1 MYYEILTYFYLPKRI
16 QLTKPISI
24 ALAILCSFQLR
35 AQDVEKTIEEAKNLL
50 KQDPVS
56 IQGGIG
62 ASAVFYSAQGIQ
74 SRRDPFYWA
83 LNGNLNITILNKISC
98 PFTFTLTQQDKNFTN
113 GLDKFSQPFNQFGI
127 SPTYKWLTVHA
138 GYRSMEFSEY
148 SLSGALFL
156 GGGVEVKPKKGILSG
171 SVAYGRF
178 LKAIP
183 VGGEQGVTVSLP
195 AYARWGGAGKLRI
208 GKEANHVE
216 LIYFRAA
223 DDENSIPFDT
233 ATHILPGENQIFGLA
248 TQHKLGANLHVEGSY
263 HYSMFNSNT
272 FLPVEKLERFTYV
285 NKVFNPRANTRF
297 NSAYSFAVDYDLAG
311 YKLGAKFKRI
321 DPDYTSLGSVFIV
334 NDVQEISGNIAKQ
347 FLKGKLSA
355 TVSLGVQENN
365 LDRKQIAT
373 QRRIAGSGAITVSVI
388 KNLNLNVSYNSF
400 SSNVV
405 ALRDVFSDSIRLT
418 QLNETGTATANYTF
432 GSKIRHTFLA
442 NATYQESGGNK
453 QASMFTFLFNPG
465 YSVNFTQSNLGLV
478 LNFSYTEMH
487 NSTGEL
493 KNLGPTA
500 GINHSLFK
508 QKLKSGVNFSFQQS
522 RQNAVLTNQN
532 YAATVF
538 IQFNPAKSH
547 SFKVNYAYV
556 QKNAV
561 VAGAQDFS
569 ENRMT
574 VNYNYTFGLS
584 YKGIRSK
591 IKSEKE

>member
-1 MYYEILTYFYLPKRI
+1 
-16 QLTKPISI
+16 LTKPISI
-24 ALAILCSFQLR
+24 VIAILCCFRLS
-35 AQDVEKTIEEAKNLL
+35 AQDVEKVIADAKDVLN
-50 KQDPVS
+50 QDPVS

-62 ASAVFYSAQGIQ
+62 TSFVFYSAQGIQ

-98 PFTFTLTQQDKNFTN
+98 PFSFTLTQQDKNFSN

-156 GGGVEVKPKKGILSG
+156 GGGVEVKPKKGIISG

-208 GKEANHVE
+208 GKAENHVE

-233 ATHILPGENQIFGLA
+233 ATHILPGENQIFGLV
-248 TQHKLGANLHVEGSY
+248 TKQKLGPSLNVEGSY
-263 HYSMFNSNT
+263 HYSMYNPNT
-272 FLPVEKLERFTYV
+272 FLPIEKLERFTYV

-297 NSAYSFAVDYDLAG
+297 NSAYSFHIDYDLAG
-311 YKLGAKFKRI
+311 YRIGAKFKRI

-334 NDVQEISGNIAKQ
+334 NDVQEISGNLSHQ
-347 FLKGKLSA
+347 FLNGKLGV

-365 LDRKQIAT
+365 LDRKQLAT
-373 QRRIAGSGAITVSVI
+373 QRRIAGSGSVNISLI
-388 KNLNLNVSYNSF
+388 KNLNVNLSYNSF

-405 ALRDVFSDSIRLT
+405 ALRDVFYDSIRLT
-418 QLNETGTATANYTF
+418 QLSETATATANYTF
-432 GSKIRHTFLA
+432 GSKVRHSFMA

-453 QASMFTFLFNPG
+453 QAPMFTFLFNPG
-465 YSVNFTQSNLGLV
+465 YSVQFTKSNLGLV
-478 LNFSYTEMH
+478 LNLSYTEMH
-487 NSTGEL
+487 NSVGEL
-493 KNLGPTA
+493 KNFGPTG
-500 GINHSLFK
+500 GINHSIFK
-508 QKLKSGVNFSFQQS
+508 QKLKSGLNLSFQQS
-522 RQNAVLTNQN
+522 RANAVLTNQN

-538 IQFNPAKSH
+538 LQFSPAKSH
-547 SFKVNYAYV
+547 SFKVNYAYI

-569 ENRMT
+569 EHRMT

-584 YKGIRSK
+584 YKSIRSK
-591 IKSEKE
+591 LKPEVQ

>member
-1 MYYEILTYFYLPKRI
+1 MPRLLHILFTCTLV
-16 QLTKPISI
+16 
-24 ALAILCSFQLR
+24 FQLS
-35 AQDVEKTIEEAKNLL
+35 AQDVEKLIPDAKELL
-50 KQDPVS
+50 NQDPVS

-62 ASAVFYSAQGIQ
+62 TSFVFYSAQGIQ

-83 LNGNLNITILNKISC
+83 LNGNLNITVLNKLSC
-98 PFTFTLTQQDKNFTN
+98 PFSFTLTQQDKNFSN

-156 GGGVEVKPKKGILSG
+156 GGGVEVKPTKGIISG

-208 GKEANHVE
+208 GKEENNAE

-233 ATHILPGENQIFGLA
+233 STHILPGSNQILGI
-248 TQHKLGANLHVEGSY
+248 TTKQKIGEKLTFDGSY
-263 HYSMFNSNT
+263 HYSMFNPNT
-272 FLPVEKLERFTYV
+272 FLPVAKLERFTYI
-285 NKVFNPRANTRF
+285 NKIFDPRANARF
-297 NSAYSFAVDYDLAG
+297 NSAYAFSINYDLAG
-311 YKLGAKFKRI
+311 YKIGAKFKRV
-321 DPDYTSLGSVFIV
+321 DPDYNSLGSVFIV
-334 NDVQEISGNIAKQ
+334 NDVQEISGNIGKQ
-347 FLKGKLSA
+347 FLKNKLGV
-355 TVSLGVQENN
+355 TISLGVQENN
-365 LDRKQIAT
+365 LDRKQLAT
-373 QRRIAGSGAITVSVI
+373 QRRIAGSGTITVSLI
-388 KNLNLNVSYNSF
+388 KNANINLSYNSF

-405 ALRDVFSDSIRLT
+405 ALRDVFYDSIRLT
-418 QLNETGTATANYTF
+418 QVNETGTLSSNYTL
-432 GSKIRHTFLA
+432 GGKIKHVFTV

-453 QASMFTFLFNPG
+453 QSSMYTFLLNPG
-465 YSVNFTQSNLGLV
+465 YAVNITKYSLGFV
-478 LNFSYTEMH
+478 LNLSYTEV
-487 NSTGEL
+487 NSITGETT
-493 KNLGPTA
+493 NLGPTA

-508 QKLKSGVNFSFQQS
+508 QKLKSGFNLSFQQS
-522 RQNAVLTNQN
+522 RMNAVLTNQN

-538 IQFNPAKSH
+538 LQFSPSKSH
-547 SFKVNYAYV
+547 NFKVNYAYV
-556 QKNAV
+556 KKNAV
-561 VAGAQDFS
+561 VAGAQNFA

-584 YKGIRSK
+584 YRSIRTK
-591 IKSEKE
+591 LKSDKQ